1 MIDQASGWR
10 ITLKTNPGPMLSQR
24 RGLTVAGF
32 GSSTEASGGRSCAAA
47 WCASMRRALVP
58 FPRGSEPRL
67 PNQANHRPM
76 CALGWQAAIA
86 TRKLNC
92 HIAVMLKLVESLA
105 VKAERAKKTTVQ
117 FIPIRDRGT
126 GTHKCNWCE
135 TVVRGKRK
143 GWNSYHATERLGP
156 TTELRFD
163 GDVCPREEC
172 RISLQAKY
180 IR

>member
-1 MIDQASGWR
+1 
-10 ITLKTNPGPMLSQR
+10 
-24 RGLTVAGF
+24 
-32 GSSTEASGGRSCAAA
+32 
-47 WCASMRRALVP
+47 
-58 FPRGSEPRL
+58 
-67 PNQANHRPM
+67 M

-86 TRKLNC
+86 TRKLNR

-135 TVVRGKRK
+135 AVVRGKRK

-163 GDVCPREEC
+163 DDVRPREEC
-172 RISLQAKY
+172 RINLQAKY
-180 IR
+180 SR